1 MEKELFR
8 ESAGPGTGGGGG
20 PAAARLLTKE
30 QVLQHYYGY
39 AEFRPGQAEIIDRL
53 LSRREVLAIL
63 PTGAGKSLCFQV
75 PALLLPHLTLVIS
88 PLISLMRDQVAHLRE
103 AGIPAASVDSGN
115 NEGACGRILYEA
127 LQGRY
132 KLLYVSPERL
142 QNKQFLNFVRQVSI
156 SMVIVDEAHCVSQWG
171 HDFRPSYRQVPLFLA
186 RLPERPIYGA
196 FTATAT
202 PRVKSDIIQ
211 SLALRNPLVIL
222 RSFDRPNLFLETASP
237 ADKDRALLDR
247 LETWPEQS
255 GIIYC
260 STRVHTERVVRLLR
274 ERGLAAARYH
284 AGLTSR
290 ERERVRSEF
299 VEDKIKIVVA
309 TNAFGMGIDKGDVS
323 FVIHYNMPLD
333 LEGYYQEAGRAGR
346 NGKPAHCLLFYS
358 RQDLATNRHLLGLD
372 QGVRLAGTPE
382 EEAARQV
389 RSRLLEGMWQYCHY
403 QGCLRR
409 FLLNYF
415 GEDLAQDCGNCGPC
429 QNKVNFSG
437 ILRLGQRLRQV
448 IPRF

>member
-1 MEKELFR
+1 MQKEAFKDA
-8 ESAGPGTGGGGG
+8 EGEHYQAGGSSS
-20 PAAARLLTKE
+20 PAPSLLTKE
-30 QVLQHYYGY
+30 QVLEHYYGY
-39 AEFRPGQAEIIDRL
+39 TAFRPGQAEIIDQL

-115 NEGACGRILYEA
+115 SENACGKILYET
-127 LQGRY
+127 LQGKY
-132 KLLYVSPERL
+132 KILYVSPERL
-142 QNKQFLNFVRQVSI
+142 QNTQFLNFVRRVRI

-171 HDFRPSYRQVPLFLA
+171 HDFRPSYRQVPHFLNQ
-186 RLPERPIYGA
+186 LPKRPVYGA

-202 PRVKSDIIQ
+202 PRVKDDIIK
-211 SLALRNPLVIL
+211 SLALRNPAVIL
-222 RSFDRPNLFLETASP
+222 RSFDRPNLFFEVASP
-237 ADKDRALLDR
+237 VDKRRAFLDR
-247 LETWPEQS
+247 LEAWREES

-260 STRVHTERVVRLLR
+260 STRRDTEQVVRLLQ
-274 ERGLAAARYH
+274 ERGFSAARYH

-290 ERERVRSEF
+290 ERERVREDF

-346 NGKPAHCLLFYS
+346 NGKPAHCLLFYN
-358 RQDLATNRHLLGLD
+358 RQDLATNRYLLGL
-372 QGVRLAGTPE
+372 E
-382 EEAARQV
+382 EGSSQV
-389 RSRLLEGMWQYCHY
+389 KAQLLESMWQYCHHE
-403 QGCLRR
+403 GCLRR
-409 FLLNYF
+409 FLLSYF
-415 GEDLAQDCGNCGPC
+415 GEDLAADCGNCGSC
-429 QNKVNFSG
+429 KNKVNFSG
-437 ILRLGQRLRQV
+437 ILGLSSRLRQV
-448 IPRF
+448 IRRL